1 MEESQI
7 IPWAITSA
15 ILLVVPFWRLYKR
28 TGFKPV
34 FSLIA
39 LVPGGIVV
47 LLWVVAFAKWPAF
60 AEGKKDSG
68 APIAEEKTDSGPLIA
83 EEKKDS
89 DSPFAEEKK
98 DSGPPIPP

>member
-34 FSLIA
+34 FSLLA

-60 AEGKKDSG
+60 AEK
-68 APIAEEKTDSGPLIA
+68 
-83 EEKKDS
+83 KKDS
-89 DSPFAEEKK
+89 D
-98 DSGPPIPP
+98 PPIPP